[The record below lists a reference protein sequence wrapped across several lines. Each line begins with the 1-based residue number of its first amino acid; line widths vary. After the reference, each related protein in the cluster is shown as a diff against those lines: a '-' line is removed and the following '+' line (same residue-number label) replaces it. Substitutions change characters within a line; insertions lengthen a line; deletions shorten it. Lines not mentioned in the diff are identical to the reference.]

1 MKSKENVV
9 SKKVE
14 YDNAMNRFMIKN
26 LMHCCDNPRQEVK
39 INSKIMHL

>member
-1 MKSKENVV
+1 MKLKENLA

-14 YDNAMNRFMIKN
+14 YDNAMNRSMIKN

-39 INSKIMHL
+39 NKF